1 MNNDI
6 PRSAARFCEKEWLG
20 KSARRTCAIR
30 AELVDRFV
38 EVSGDSSPLHV
49 DDAAARAAGYR
60 GRVVHGM
67 LLGSLVSS
75 VIGTQLPGEVG
86 VLQEIEFSFRN
97 PCYIGDEITIDVTV
111 LEFHE
116 ALQLLFCKV
125 EVRNRSG
132 LLLAKGQFRSGVLGR
147 IVHVPP
153 AAL

>member
-6 PRSAARFCEKEWLG
+6 PSSAARFCERDWLG
-20 KSARRTCAIR
+20 KSARRTCEIR
-30 AELVDRFV
+30 GELVDRFV
-38 EVSGDSSPLHV
+38 EVSGDSSLLHV
-49 DDAAARAAGYR
+49 DDAAARATGYR

-86 VLQEIEFSFRN
+86 VLQEIQFSFRN

-111 LEFHE
+111 SEFHE

-125 EVRNRSG
+125 EVRNGSG
-132 LLLAKGQFRSGVLGR
+132 VLLAKGQFRSGLHGGLAN
-147 IVHVPP
+147 
-153 AAL
+153 AAPTVR